1 MTKIRFRD
9 ATVHVR
15 EVGSGP
21 PLLLINGLGAHSAMW
36 EPLEQTLAGF
46 RLLQFDL
53 PGAGESDIPWR
64 PVSVRRLAR
73 LAAHVLDHF
82 GVEKAHVLGYSMG
95 GIVAQQLA
103 HDAPDRVDRIVL
115 LATSPG
121 IGGFIGD
128 VKAMLNI
135 LTPARYLSP
144 RIYLD
149 TIGNL
154 VGGRARHDREWVAEQ
169 GALRLKHAPSWR
181 GYMGQLQSMARWSG
195 LPLLPTIEH
204 DVLVLTG
211 DDDPLTPVVNGKMLA
226 HLLPNG
232 RLRVLPGMGHLLV
245 MNTQSGA
252 HEVIHEFLATEDLER
267 SPMWTGA
274 NPVSADELRT
284 AIGEAERS
292 AMSRRGA
299 RARARRRWLALHHHT
314 ELVESTDAPA
324 TVPSA

>member
-9 ATVHVR
+9 ANVHVR
-15 EVGSGP
+15 EVGTGP

-36 EPLEQTLAGF
+36 EPLEQTLDGF

-53 PGAGESDIPWR
+53 PGAGESDVPWR

-73 LAAHVLDHF
+73 LATAVLDHF
-82 GVEKAHVLGYSMG
+82 GVEKAHVVGYSMG

-128 VKAMLNI
+128 VRAMLNI

-144 RIYLD
+144 RIYIE

-169 GALRLKHAPSWR
+169 GALRLKHAPTWR
-181 GYMGQLQSMARWSG
+181 GYAGQMQSMARWSG
-195 LPLLPTIEH
+195 LPLLPRIEH

-211 DDDPLTPVVNGKMLA
+211 DDDPLTPVVNGQMLA
-226 HLLPNG
+226 HLLQNG

-245 MNTQSGA
+245 MNTESGA
-252 HEVIHEFLATEDLER
+252 HEAIHEFLTADDLDR
-267 SPMWTGA
+267 AAVWTDA
-274 NPVSADELRT
+274 DPVSAADLRA
-284 AIGEAERS
+284 AIREAERT

-299 RARARRRWLALHHHT
+299 RARARRRWLALHDQDQP
-314 ELVESTDAPA
+314 SA
-324 TVPSA
+324 TVPSP